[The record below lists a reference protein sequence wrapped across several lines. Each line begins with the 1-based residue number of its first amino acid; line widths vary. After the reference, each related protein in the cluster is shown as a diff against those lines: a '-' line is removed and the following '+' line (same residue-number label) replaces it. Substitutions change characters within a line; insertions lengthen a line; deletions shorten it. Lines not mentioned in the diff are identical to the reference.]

1 MKACGLVV
9 EYNPF
14 HNGHQYHVNQ
24 AKQASNADCVIAIMS
39 GPFLQR
45 GEPAIIDKFHRA
57 KAALHSGVDIVLELP
72 YIFAVQSSEYF
83 GMGAILTLNE
93 IGVSHICFGSESG
106 QIEDFTYSYH
116 LLNKNKQKFDETIQ
130 YYLNQGYSFPKASDL
145 AYEKIGLKQIDML
158 QPNNIL
164 GMSYVT
170 AIIDNDLPIKP
181 LTIKRIHS
189 NYHDEEITSNIA
201 SATSIRQ
208 SLINKG
214 ISVVEQTFPTETL
227 SALNNYKNITGQW
240 HTWEDYFPFLIYR
253 ILTMDVNQ
261 LKQIKGV
268 DEGLEHRIKEK
279 AENATSFLDLMNNIK
294 TKRYTWTRL
303 QRMFTHILTNT
314 LKKDYDLLNIREVPY
329 IRLLGMTSKGKQYLN
344 TVKKDLNV
352 PLLPQLS
359 RNHELSIDEK
369 ASRTY
374 YSILSPEKRN
384 KMFHQEISRPIII

>member
-106 QIEDFTYSYH
+106 QIEDFTNSYH

-130 YYLNQGYSFPKASDL
+130 NYLNQGYSFPKASDL

-164 GMSYVT
+164 GMSYVKS
-170 AIIDNDLPIKP
+170 IIDNHLPIKP

-189 NYHDEEITSNIA
+189 NYHDEEITNNIA

-314 LKKDYDLLNIREVPY
+314 LKKDYDLLNMREVPY

-359 RNHELSIDEK
+359 RNYELSIDEK

-384 KMFHQEISRPIII
+384 KMFQQEISRPIII